1 MNIAFF
7 LNAFVVLFS
16 LFAGWFWMLSA
27 LGFTFEPP
35 WKDPHRVEPAEL
47 PAHQSRWNA
56 CAASCAA
63 LAAMF
68 QALLFLY
75 NSPPLL
81 QLCATCGQP
90 S

>member
-7 LNAFVVLFS
+7 LNGFVVLLS

-47 PAHQSRWNA
+47 PAHH
-56 CAASCAA
+56 
-63 LAAMF
+63 
-68 QALLFLY
+68 
-75 NSPPLL
+75 PLERARRL
-81 QLCATCGQP
+81 MCRTCGNV
-90 S
+90 SGLSVFV